1 MSPYLRPW
9 SNAARRR
16 PGVPA
21 KRVVGTGGDGFETE
35 QEQRDDASNAVALEP
50 DAVVGYERNTGTN
63 TALRKAGVEVITI
76 EGFELARGRDG
87 SQALRSRAGTCAG
100 ASNRAW
106 RTLSAR
112 PFRLYPV
119 RPMAHYPEEGD
130 SGQRRVSVAS
140 GPRLGLRRRR

>member
-21 KRVVGTGGDGFETE
+21 KRVVETGGDGFETE

-100 ASNRAW
+100 ASNRACEPCQ
-106 RTLSAR
+106 L
-112 PFRLYPV
+112 V
-119 RPMAHYPEEGD
+119 R
-130 SGQRRVSVAS
+130 SGFTRS
-140 GPRLGLRRRR
+140 GPWPITR